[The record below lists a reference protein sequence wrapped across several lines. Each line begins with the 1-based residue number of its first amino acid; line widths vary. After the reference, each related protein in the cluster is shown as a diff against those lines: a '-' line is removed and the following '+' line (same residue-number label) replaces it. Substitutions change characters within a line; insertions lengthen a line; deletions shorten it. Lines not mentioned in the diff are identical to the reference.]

1 MGSLSSAKTL
11 GGVGGILVFFPFV
24 SLVGWILILLATKEI
39 SETVQDKS
47 IFDDAL
53 LAAITA
59 IIGAVVFVAFIVT
72 FVLGFPRFLLFFGIL
87 GAFWVFTIISAIFLK
102 RSYEK
107 ISQRLNVSAFATTG
121 LLYLIGAALT
131 IVFVGFLI
139 LLVALIFQV
148 VAYFSIQDRPP
159 SPGWGQPAPQTLR
172 PFQYHSNQQC
182 PSSNQQCPSSNQ
194 QCPSSNQ
201 QCPSSNQQCPSSN
214 LRSSQNSVSNAVP
227 SFLVS
232 RFSAPAAVQNRRS
245 LAESERL

>member
-24 SLVGWILILLATKEI
+24 SLVGWILILLTTKEI

-131 IVFVGFLI
+131 LVIVGFLI

-148 VAYFSIQDRPP
+148 VAYFSIQDRPL
-159 SPGWGQPAPQTLR
+159 SPGWGQPAPQTFSSV
-172 PFQYHSNQQC
+172 PVPQQPAMSQQQPQVESKFC
-182 PSSNQQCPSSNQ
+182 FKCGAKLPS
-194 QCPSSNQ
+194 
-201 QCPSSNQQCPSSN
+201 
-214 LRSSQNSVSNAVP
+214 VAVFCT
-227 SFLVS
+227 SCG
-232 RFSAPAAVQNRRS
+232 AKQA
-245 LAESERL
+245 

>member
-11 GGVGGILVFFPFV
+11 GGVGGILVFFPFL

-72 FVLGFPRFLLFFGIL
+72 GSIAGLFTFGFGFPRLPLFFGIL
-87 GAFWVFTIISAIFLK
+87 GAFWVFTIISAVFLK

-139 LLVALIFQV
+139 LLIALIFQV

-159 SPGWGQPAPQTLR
+159 SSGWGQSAPQTFSSV
-172 PFQYHSNQQC
+172 PVPQQPATSQQQPQVESKFC
-182 PSSNQQCPSSNQ
+182 FKCGAKLPS
-194 QCPSSNQ
+194 
-201 QCPSSNQQCPSSN
+201 
-214 LRSSQNSVSNAVP
+214 VAVFCT
-227 SFLVS
+227 SCGAKQS
-232 RFSAPAAVQNRRS
+232 
-245 LAESERL
+245 